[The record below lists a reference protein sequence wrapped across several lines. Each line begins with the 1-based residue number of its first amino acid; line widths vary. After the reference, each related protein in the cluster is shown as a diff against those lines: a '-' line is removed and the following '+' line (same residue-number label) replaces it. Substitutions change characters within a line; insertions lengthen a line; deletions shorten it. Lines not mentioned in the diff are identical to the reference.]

1 MAMPPFDDNRLP
13 VDVPPAQ
20 PQGEE
25 ASPAAGRPVQV
36 IRLAVDEEQRQF
48 REHLLAVLHR
58 IATAIEMRER
68 R

>member
-1 MAMPPFDDNRLP
+1 MPPSDENRLP
-13 VDVPPAQ
+13 TEAPAAQQ
-20 PQGEE
+20 PGKE
-25 ASPAAGRPVQV
+25 ASPGGRPAQV

-58 IATAIEMRER
+58 IATAIGMQER